1 MYQLLSFY
9 IKRTLAYFVHCQVLK
24 RADFLLPFFP
34 VTNTCYEGLVITK
47 GNVQLLLYSAWSYVW
62 TWNFQKR
69 SWSLNTFLVFF
80 FAFLLKKLK
89 SALSDSYNSL
99 SPQNMRLFF
108 FAFFRRAKASVMGEG
123 REKTTPA
130 KQALLFCLFQASTK
144 RAWRARHARA
154 PRRRLCARLINAN
167 TQRLFCRLPFPYLKI
182 KHAHVTDSAYHNY
195 FNIFIIRCI
204 SLSHQSPRSYFLIYY
219 LIIFHGRIECYISI
233 CTLLFIFNH

>member
-9 IKRTLAYFVHCQVLK
+9 IKRTLAFFVHCQVLK

-62 TWNFQKR
+62 TWNFHKP

-108 FAFFRRAKASVMGEG
+108 SRFLGERRQASWGRAGKKQHLQNRRCCFVFFRRARSG
-123 REKTTPA
+123 RGGRDTL
-130 KQALLFCLFQASTK
+130 AL
-144 RAWRARHARA
+144 RAAGFVLAW
-154 PRRRLCARLINAN
+154 
-167 TQRLFCRLPFPYLKI
+167 
-182 KHAHVTDSAYHNY
+182 
-195 FNIFIIRCI
+195 
-204 SLSHQSPRSYFLIYY
+204 
-219 LIIFHGRIECYISI
+219 
-233 CTLLFIFNH
+233 

>member
-47 GNVQLLLYSAWSYVW
+47 GNVQLVLYSAWSYVW

-89 SALSDSYNSL
+89 SALSDSCNSL

-108 FAFFRRAKASVMGEG
+108 FAFFRRAKESVMVEG

-167 TQRLFCRLPFPYLKI
+167 TQRLFCRLPFPY
-182 KHAHVTDSAYHNY
+182 
-195 FNIFIIRCI
+195 
-204 SLSHQSPRSYFLIYY
+204 
-219 LIIFHGRIECYISI
+219 
-233 CTLLFIFNH
+233 